1 VPLQSV
7 CPSCGQPSVGV
18 CPRCSTKGH
27 VPVIIPRYLDLKVC
41 PTCRDCF
48 LDGKWGQTEIIDAVT
63 RTIENA
69 LSINEAKSAIYVDV
83 REQDKN
89 LIKTHVIV
97 ERSAD
102 GKTFID
108 EYEVDLR
115 IKRETCD
122 RCSRI
127 AGGYYEGVVQVR
139 ADGRTPEEHELMTA
153 ADIAYRVLER
163 ERNNDRMAF
172 LSRVERKKEGLDIY
186 VGTTRAAK
194 KLSRSITEELGGSF
208 RESPK
213 LVGKKDG
220 KNVYRVAFS
229 VRLPRLTPGSI
240 VSHNGHVFE
249 CHLVRKKVI
258 ATDLQTGEKQSLNV
272 RDLARAEFLGSRAEA
287 RESVLVSVTDD
298 EVQLLDPDTFA
309 TFSISRPYFIT
320 AFGGSEV
327 LAIKTTMGVFI
338 LP

>member
-1 VPLQSV
+1 MPLQSV

-18 CPRCSTKGH
+18 CPQCSAKGH
-27 VPVIIPRYLDLKVC
+27 VLVTIPRYLDLRVC

-48 LDGKWGQTEIIDAVT
+48 LDSKWEQIEIIDAVT
-63 RTIENA
+63 RTVENA
-69 LSINEAKSAIYVDV
+69 LNINTAKSAIYVDV

-89 LIKTHVIV
+89 LIKTYIIV
-97 ERSAD
+97 ERSAG
-102 GKTFID
+102 GKIFID
-108 EYEVDLR
+108 EFELDLR

-127 AGGYYEGVVQVR
+127 AGGYYEGVVQIR
-139 ADGRTPEEHELMTA
+139 ADGRVPEEHELVTA
-153 ADIAYRVLER
+153 ADIAHRVLER
-163 ERNNDRMAF
+163 ERNSDRMAF
-172 LSRVERKKEGLDIY
+172 LSRVERKKEGLNIY

-194 KLSRSITEELGGSF
+194 KMSRSITEVLGGSF

-213 LVGKKDG
+213 LVGKRDG
-220 KNVYRVAFS
+220 KNVYRVSFS
-229 VRLPRLTPGSI
+229 LRLPRLTSGSI

-272 RDLARAEFLGSRAEA
+272 RDLAPAELLGSRAEA
-287 RESVLVSVTDD
+287 RESVIVSVTDD
-298 EVQLLDPDTFA
+298 EVQLLDPDTSA
-309 TFSISRPYFIT
+309 TISMSRPKFIT
-320 AFGGSEV
+320 GFGDSEV
-327 LAIKTTMGVFI
+327 LVIKTPRGVFI